1 MASGSEATQID
12 HAVNLWRA
20 WGMLTYG
27 RPPAL
32 RSARAVDAAE
42 PAKVGPMPVRVFVS
56 YSHKDAGFRSKL
68 EVHLAA
74 LKREGAVQTFFDGDI
89 HPGADLDAAIKREL
103 RDADIFV
110 ALASPDYLNSDYC
123 FDKEYQYALRRAG
136 RKTMHVVVA
145 VIRPCGWK
153 HTRMGRYKALP
164 EDGKEVT
171 TWGNRDSA
179 FEDIVTGVRRVVKLA
194 EASQRER
201 VPSAARN
208 RKVKATSAKPAPAKQ
223 VKSSR
228 SSRAKK
234 IIETPV
240 VRKPVVKKPAAK
252 AAPKAN
258 VRPSGIKVATS
269 PVRASRRTRRRKS
282 PG

>member
-1 MASGSEATQID
+1 
-12 HAVNLWRA
+12 
-20 WGMLTYG
+20 
-27 RPPAL
+27 
-32 RSARAVDAAE
+32 
-42 PAKVGPMPVRVFVS
+42 MPVRVFVS

-89 HPGADLDAAIKREL
+89 HPGANLDASIKREL
-103 RDADIFV
+103 REAGVFV
-110 ALASPDYLNSDYC
+110 ALASPEYLNSDYC
-123 FDKEYQYALRRAG
+123 FVKEYQYALRRAG

-145 VIRPCGWK
+145 VIRPCQWK

-201 VPSAARN
+201 VTPTSGKRKTAKAAP
-208 RKVKATSAKPAPAKQ
+208 AKPATAKQ
-223 VKSSR
+223 VKLSQP
-228 SSRAKK
+228 SRAKK
-234 IIETPV
+234 
-240 VRKPVVKKPAAK
+240 PVVKAK
-252 AAPKAN
+252 AKATPKTKI
-258 VRPSGIKVATS
+258 RPNDIKVARS
-269 PVRASRRTRRRKS
+269 SVSASKNTHRRKS
-282 PG
+282 LG

>member
-1 MASGSEATQID
+1 
-12 HAVNLWRA
+12 
-20 WGMLTYG
+20 
-27 RPPAL
+27 
-32 RSARAVDAAE
+32 
-42 PAKVGPMPVRVFVS
+42 MPVRVFVS

-74 LKREGAVQTFFDGDI
+74 LKREGSVQTFFDGDI
-89 HPGADLDAAIKREL
+89 HPGANLDASIKREL
-103 RDADIFV
+103 READIFV

-123 FDKEYQYALRRAG
+123 YIKEYQYALRRAG

-179 FEDIVTGVRRVVKLA
+179 FEDIVAGVRRVVKLA

-201 VPSAARN
+201 VPPAGRTRRPAKVASSKSVAA
-208 RKVKATSAKPAPAKQ
+208 KHVKPAQP
-223 VKSSR
+223 SSAR
-228 SSRAKK
+228 KL
-234 IIETPV
+234 V
-240 VRKPVVKKPAAK
+240 VKPVVEKLSTK
-252 AAPKAN
+252 AVPKTK
-258 VRPSGIKVATS
+258 VRSSGAKVARS
-269 PVRASRRTRRRKS
+269 PMRRSKNTDPRKS
-282 PG
+282 PGRG